1 MLPVSVVNRRL
12 VEMGVNPLTNLV
24 DGYDENGVKIEDR
37 SSAGQVRTHENRWV
51 GDHLAVFDS
60 K

>member
-1 MLPVSVVNRRL
+1 MNRRL